1 MSDLFLPGSGR
12 RLLHAFLLALA
23 LASLLVLA
31 SEAAAEDAV
40 VAYPRDVCADAP
52 WYVSVLF
59 GCWL

>member
-1 MSDLFLPGSGR
+1 MNGWFLPGSGR

-23 LASLLVLA
+23 LASLLVIA
-31 SEAAAEDAV
+31 SEAGAAI